1 MHGPLN
7 VKFVEH
13 MEVVY
18 DHPLAVFFIFIAY
31 KIVKEIGIMFFTG
44 RDIKESSKL

>member
-1 MHGPLN
+1 MARRTN
-7 VKFVEH
+7 EH

-18 DHPLAVFFIFIAY
+18 GHPLAVFFIFMAY
-31 KIVKEIGIMFFTG
+31 KIVKEIGIMFFFTG